1 MRNLNK
7 TPLVYV
13 KTNLEKLSEV
23 DTSLAKEISEHT
35 RLQPNV
41 FVVPFIVS
49 LRAPYALN
57 TILEPLE
64 ILLLRRLVQKTPPM
78 NPILPTNC
86 PQSTLLLR
94 LVCSA

>member
-1 MRNLNK
+1 M
-7 TPLVYV
+7 
-13 KTNLEKLSEV
+13 SEV

-86 PQSTLLLR
+86 PQSH
-94 LVCSA
+94 CSCVLYVAHSFCLIPILF